1 MNGKTTIILILK
13 GLILSYGITGMI
25 LAFLAF
31 GIWKWEF
38 SDFAVNIGMIASYI
52 LAALFGGFYLGK
64 KKKEKK
70 FIWGILLGVCYIII
84 LFVAAL
90 CLDGSLVILNRNTIT
105 TAFICILSGML
116 GGMLG

>member
-70 FIWGILLGVCYIII
+70 
-84 LFVAAL
+84 
-90 CLDGSLVILNRNTIT
+90 
-105 TAFICILSGML
+105 
-116 GGMLG
+116 

>member
-1 MNGKTTIILILK
+1 MNGKTTMILILK
-13 GLILSYGITGMI
+13 GLILSYGITDMI
-25 LAFLAF
+25 LAFLAL

-38 SDFAVNIGMIASYI
+38 SDLTVNIGMIAAYI
-52 LAALFGGFYLGK
+52 LSALFGGFYLGK

-70 FIWGILLGVCYIII
+70 FIWGILLGVCYILI
-84 LFVAAL
+84 LLLAAL
-90 CLDGSLVILNRNTIT
+90 CMDGSLVTLNRNTIT